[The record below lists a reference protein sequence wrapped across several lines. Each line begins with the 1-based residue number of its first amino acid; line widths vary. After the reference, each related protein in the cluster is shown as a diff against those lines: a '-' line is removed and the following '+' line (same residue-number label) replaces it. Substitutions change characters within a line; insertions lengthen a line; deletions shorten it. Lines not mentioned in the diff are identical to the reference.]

1 MNRPKGPV
9 TPKSDKVLNYWY
21 AVKGKKKNQWSMTY
35 TWRSVKHFF
44 LYWRIRS
51 EKVIVESNFSKFEK
65 KLKIGDIVQ
74 LYKNDREWY
83 HSVIISRKID
93 GEFRYAGH
101 TNNHSKNPCEKIKK
115 RKIVNGELFELSK
128 NEGYEM

>member
-1 MNRPKGPV
+1 M
-9 TPKSDKVLNYWY
+9 
-21 AVKGKKKNQWSMTY
+21 
-35 TWRSVKHFF
+35 F
-44 LYWRIRS
+44 WRIRS

-101 TNNHSKNPCEKIKK
+101 TNNHSKNPVKKLKKGNSKWRIIRIK
-115 RKIVNGELFELSK
+115 
-128 NEGYEM
+128 